1 MMNITEKCAKL
12 IDEMRMKNPLIHCI
26 TNYVTANT
34 VANGLLACGASPVM
48 ADSPLDAVEITS
60 KADGVLFNMGTFGKD
75 RCKAMLISGST
86 AVEQKKPVVLDPVGA
101 GSTDYRLKNAL
112 QMLRQFRFAAVRG
125 NASEISSLVNASAV
139 TMKIEGE
146 KGVDSAAVEL
156 DKAIEIA
163 KAASDKF
170 SCTIVVTGKTDIVC
184 FKDKC
189 ALISNGVPMMK
200 KVTGTGCL
208 ASGLVAAMCAATDD
222 YFTAAVTAVSLI
234 GVVGEIAAETA
245 KGTGSLYV
253 NIMDTLTNLSGH
265 DYKKY
270 AKIELIQLT

>member
-1 MMNITEKCAKL
+1 MITYSCAEIL
-12 IDEMRMKNPLIHCI
+12 DNMRRKNPLIHCI

-34 VANGLLACGASPVM
+34 VANGLLACGASPIM
-48 ADSPLDAVEITS
+48 ADSPLDAAEITA

-86 AVEQKKPVVLDPVGA
+86 AAEKRIPVVLDPVGA

-139 TMKIEGE
+139 TMKVEGAKAE
-146 KGVDSAAVEL
+146 KGVDSAAIDL
-156 DKAIEIA
+156 DSAIELA
-163 KAASDKF
+163 KAAADKF
-170 SCTIVVTGKTDIVC
+170 SCTVIVTGKTDVVC
-184 FKDKC
+184 SKDKC
-189 ALISNGVPMMK
+189 ALISNGVPMMP

-208 ASGLVAAMCAATDD
+208 ASGLVAAMCASDSD
-222 YFTAAVTAVSLI
+222 YFTASTAAVSLI
-234 GVVGEIAAETA
+234 GIVGEIAAETA

-253 NIMDTLTNLSGH
+253 NIMDTLTNINGE
-265 DYKKY
+265 KFAEY
-270 AKIELIQLT
+270 AKIELV